1 MESKGSWRRTL
12 AEIFSPVNH
21 FWSTDQLVMLVAAL
35 VVGTGTG
42 IAILIFHLV
51 LRWVHEASAAL
62 VAYLGSGAL
71 HLVLVAAVGGLVV
84 GVISRYLAPEL
95 EGSGIPH
102 TLLSLS
108 MRGGY
113 LPFRIV
119 IWRPIATAITLGAG
133 GSAGREGP
141 IAHYG
146 AALGSAIGRL
156 LELSD
161 ERVRALVACGA
172 AAGISASFN
181 APIAGVFFALEVLLQ
196 DLTASYFAM
205 AVLAAV
211 AGGAV
216 SRTVTPLQSMFRV
229 PAYTLVT
236 PLELPFYLI
245 MGLLEALVAV
255 AFIRILF
262 GYDRLLRSRRVPLI
276 LKTSAGM
283 ALSAAVGL
291 WMPEVMGSGFRITGS
306 DLRQNLP
313 FGHVLALLP
322 GKFVATVFTI
332 GGRLSGGIFAPTL
345 FMGAMFGTAFGE
357 IAHRLFPAF
366 TDPAGAYAI
375 VGMSAMFA
383 ATSHAPL
390 TAMLIIFELTGDY
403 ALILPLMLATVVS
416 TFLSEWLNHD
426 SIYTLRLA
434 RQGIHIGEDA
444 TEIDLL
450 QGLRVQDAMCCK
462 PVTVRA
468 QASLRELSRLF
479 VREQTDSFPV
489 LDESGLLLGV
499 VAIRDVARAI
509 ARGADGN
516 ATTARQVMVRNIVIA
531 FPDDPLWIAKRRMRA
546 KGRTEVLVV
555 DRKTRRRLLGVVRAG
570 DIARVYNQAML
581 RQLQMEHR
589 VEEMQLRHFNQTA
602 SGRVVLGT
610 DSPVVGRQLEE
621 VSWPVECLITTIR
634 RGRRM
639 IIPRGHHRLRV
650 GDQLTFLVASEDLQ
664 AFLDFVH
671 PAMPPRIGET
681 DFLIELGQSEVE
693 KEVPGI

>member
-1 MESKGSWRRTL
+1 VSGKADRWRWL
-12 AEIFSPVNH
+12 KELFSPVNH
-21 FWSTDQLVMLVAAL
+21 FWTTDQLTMLVAAL

-42 IAILIFHLV
+42 VAILIFHAV
-51 LRWVHEASAAL
+51 LRWVREASAWL
-62 VAYLGSGAL
+62 VAYLGSGAI
-71 HLVLVAAVGGLVV
+71 HLIAVAALGGLVV
-84 GVISRYLAPEL
+84 GLIARYFAPEL

-146 AALGSAIGRL
+146 AALGSALGRWL
-156 LELSD
+156 NLSD

-216 SRTVTPLQSMFRV
+216 SQAVTPVQAMFQV
-229 PAYTLVT
+229 PAYTLGT
-236 PLELPFYLI
+236 PWELPFYLL
-245 MGLLEALVAV
+245 MGVIIAVVAV
-255 AFIRILF
+255 LFIRTLF
-262 GYDRLLRSRRVPLI
+262 GYDQFLRRHRVPLAV
-276 LKTSAGM
+276 KTTLGM
-283 ALSAAVGL
+283 ALTGLIGIAA
-291 WMPEVMGSGFRITGS
+291 PEVLGSGFQVVGT

-313 FGHVLALLP
+313 TGRALELLP
-322 GKFVATVFTI
+322 AKFAATVFTI
-332 GGRLSGGIFAPTL
+332 GGRLSGGIFAPSL
-345 FMGAMFGTAFGE
+345 FMGAMLGTAYGE
-357 IAHRLFPAF
+357 IVHRFFPTI

-375 VGMSAMFA
+375 VGMAAMFA
-383 ATSHAPL
+383 AVSHAPL
-390 TAMLIIFELTGDY
+390 TAMLIVFELTNDY

-434 RQGIHIGEDA
+434 RQGIHVSEEA
-444 TEIDLL
+444 TEIELL
-450 QGLRVQDAMCCK
+450 QSLRVSEAMCCE
-462 PVTVRA
+462 PETVGPDTT
-468 QASLRELSRLF
+468 LRELSRLF

-489 LDESGLLLGV
+489 VDAEGTLLGV

-509 ARGADGN
+509 ARGADEN
-516 ATTARQVMVRNIVIA
+516 TTTARQVMARNIVIA

-546 KGRTEVLVV
+546 KGRSEIIVV
-555 DRKTRRRLLGVVRAG
+555 DPETRQKLLGVVRPD
-570 DIARVYNQAML
+570 DIARAYNQALL
-581 RQLQMEHR
+581 RQVQLEHR
-589 VEEMQLRHFNQTA
+589 IEEMQLHHFNQTV
-602 SGRVVLGT
+602 SGKVTLGA
-610 DSPVVGRQLEE
+610 DSPLVGKRLEE
-621 VSWPVECLITTIR
+621 VRWPVECLITTIR

-650 GDQLTFLVASEDLQ
+650 GDQLTFLVGAEDLQ
-664 AFLDFVH
+664 TFLDFVH
-671 PAMPPRIGET
+671 PAGAPVIGAT
-681 DFLIELGQSEVE
+681 DFLIELSQADLE
-693 KEVPGI
+693 KEVPGV